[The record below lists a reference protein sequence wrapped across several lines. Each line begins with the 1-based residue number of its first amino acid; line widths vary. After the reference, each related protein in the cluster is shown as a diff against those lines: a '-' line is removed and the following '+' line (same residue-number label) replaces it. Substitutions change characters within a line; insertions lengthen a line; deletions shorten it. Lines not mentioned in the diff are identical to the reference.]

1 MLNHMNIRKII
12 LPLLVSLSFSLHSKE
27 KEVIIDTQHVKG
39 GIYMLKGQ
47 GGNIGLSS
55 GKDGL
60 FMIDDQYAPLSEK
73 IKMAIREVSASPIKF
88 LINTHWHGDHV
99 GGNQNFAHTGAI
111 IIAHKNVR
119 KRMSSEQLIKLFNK
133 KVKPSPESALPVI
146 TFADEIE
153 FHINGEIAQV
163 IHMPH
168 GHTDGDSII
177 WFKGSNVIHMGDLY
191 FAGAFPFIDIS
202 SGGSID
208 GVINAVNW
216 VLENANRDTRIIP
229 GHGSLSTMEDLLAY
243 RNMLV
248 EAKKQVR
255 LAIKGRGDLE
265 SIKQEK
271 VLKHLAIKWGG
282 GFIKQDAFVE
292 IIFESLN

>member
-1 MLNHMNIRKII
+1 MNLIKN
-12 LPLLVSLSFSLHSKE
+12 LPLIIFFLSFSISAKE
-27 KEVIIDTQHVKG
+27 KEVIIDSQHVKDN
-39 GIYMLKGQ
+39 IYMLKGQ
-47 GGNIGLSS
+47 GGNIGLST

-73 IKMAIREVSASPIKF
+73 ITSAIKEISASPVKF

-99 GGNQNFAHTGAI
+99 GGNQNFAHSGAI
-111 IIAHKNVR
+111 IVAHKNVR

-133 KVKPSPESALPVI
+133 KVKPSPDSALPVI

-177 WFKGSNVIHMGDLY
+177 WFKGSNVIHMGDL
-191 FAGAFPFIDIS
+191 FFSGTFPFIDIS

-208 GVINAVNW
+208 GVISAVNW
-216 VLENANRDTRIIP
+216 VLKNANRDTRIIP
-229 GHGSLSTMEDLLAY
+229 GHGPLSTMEDLLAY

-248 EAKKQVR
+248 DAREKVSQ
-255 LAIKGRGDLE
+255 AIKGRGDLE
-265 SIKQEK
+265 RIKGEK
-271 VLKHLAIKWGG
+271 VLEQLATKWGN